1 MSEFRIV
8 ERVPTAD
15 EYARMRAVVGWNEV
29 DPQGIARGL
38 HNALFS
44 LCLLDDDDVIGC
56 ARIVGD
62 DGLYF
67 YIQDVIVLPEY
78 QGQGLGRRLMDRVMA
93 YIEQH
98 AKPGAFIGLMA
109 AKDVAPFYHKYGF
122 AERPVAQ
129 PGMYRMWEGKGE
141 CGTANSK

>member
-29 DPQGIARGL
+29 DPEGVERGL
-38 HNALFS
+38 QNALFS
-44 LCLLDDDDVIGC
+44 LCLLHGEKLIGC
-56 ARIVGD
+56 ARVVGD
-62 DGLYF
+62 GGLYF

-78 QGQGLGRRLMDRVMA
+78 QGRGLGRQLMHRVMA

-98 AKPGAFIGLMA
+98 ARSGAFVGLMA
-109 AKDVAPFYHKYGF
+109 AEGVAPFYHKYGF

-129 PGMYRMWEGKGE
+129 PGMYRVWEGKGE
-141 CGTANSK
+141 CRIAKSE